1 MMRDRYADQWEG
13 SALNQPP
20 RPLLP
25 DTAPPTPY
33 PADALPHLMKE
44 AVHAIAEHV
53 QAPLALAGQSVVG
66 AAVHLAQARVNAP
79 HIHSP
84 DGMPCSLFLLTLGN
98 SGDRKSACR
107 KLAFKEADELEKAE
121 RAAYRDAVA
130 CIMAEAESLKGKAR
144 DDFMAAHPLP
154 ADPSTQYTDA
164 TFERIAGDF
173 IRGKAAASWDTD
185 EGGQMLGGSSLKSET
200 RTAIVGGFC
209 KAFDDGRFERTRS
222 HGNAEGSGVAY
233 DRRLSIHLMAQP
245 VAVAEALA
253 DPLLRGQGFLPR
265 FLFTSPQS
273 LAGSRL
279 LTIERLERKS
289 YADPRLQRYWARCR
303 EIMASPPFIDDSG
316 EVRPPV
322 MAMDMAASIIWLAFY
337 NETETEQGALG
348 RYAGLQPFAA
358 RAGEQARRLAAV
370 LACFEGIEAIDAD
383 CMQRACNLVRHSLSE
398 WLRYTD
404 AETIAPELKS
414 AAAVMAWMRDPVRA
428 DSWRTFDKVKAGK
441 SWPSAARSAKKRDRL
456 LSMLVEYG
464 HLLTSDGKQFRFN
477 PLAESAESEDAQP
490 LSALPLADE
499 LRSLEEK
506 VAIAVGTLP
515 EAAGSPQASA
525 DSPQPVSQERRG
537 IPHSPQFPHLSV
549 AADPERLPYLE
560 I

>member
-1 MMRDRYADQWEG
+1 MTQDLYAGEWGAFAPSQ
-13 SALNQPP
+13 SP

-25 DTAPPTPY
+25 DTAPPTTY
-33 PADALPHLMKE
+33 PAEALPHLMRE
-44 AVHAIAEHV
+44 AVNAIAEHV
-53 QAPLALAGQSVVG
+53 QAPIALAGQSVVG
-66 AAVHLAQARVNAP
+66 AAVHLAQTRVNAP

-107 KLAFKEADELEKAE
+107 KLAFKEADEQEKAE
-121 RAAYRDAVA
+121 RAAFRETVA
-130 CIMAEAESLKGKAR
+130 SIMAEVESLKGRPR
-144 DDFMAAHPLP
+144 DDFLASHPLP
-154 ADPSTQYTDA
+154 TDPSTQYTDA

-222 HGNAEGSGVAY
+222 HGNAEGSGIAY

-273 LAGSRL
+273 LAGTRL
-279 LTIERLERKS
+279 LTSERLARKS
-289 YADPRLQRYWARCR
+289 YADPRLQKYWERCR
-303 EIMASPPFIDDSG
+303 EIMASPPCIDESG

-322 MAMDMAASIIWLAFY
+322 LLMEETASAVWLEFY

-348 RYAGLQPFAA
+348 RYSGLQPFAA

-370 LACFEGIEAIDAD
+370 LACFEGIEVIDGD
-383 CMQRACNLVRHSLSE
+383 CMQRACALVRHSLAE

-404 AETIAPELKS
+404 AETINPDIRQ
-414 AAAVMAWMRDPVRA
+414 AADLMMWLQDPQRAVR
-428 DSWRTFDKVKAGK
+428 WRTFDKTQAGK
-441 SWPSAARSAKKRDRL
+441 SWPERMRPSKKRDRL
-456 LSMLVEYG
+456 LSVLVEHG
-464 HLLTSDGKQFRFN
+464 HLLTSDGKTFRIN
-477 PLAESAESEDAQP
+477 PLAETAETAEHQESQ
-490 LSALPLADE
+490 ALPLAE
-499 LRSLEEK
+499 QLRSFADEMGLT
-506 VAIAVGTLP
+506 AGALSR
-515 EAAGSPQASA
+515 AADRPQVSADCPQVESLQRWGVPQNPQHPQALA
-525 DSPQPVSQERRG
+525 DTDDEWKMA
-537 IPHSPQFPHLSV
+537 L
-549 AADPERLPYLE
+549 
-560 I
+560 